1 MNELISNE
9 IEEIETNIIRLKRE
23 TAENIIQIGLE
34 LSKAKAKLSHGEW
47 GDWLRDKV
55 DFSQRTAST
64 YMNIAKA
71 FCSNSQAIS
80 DLSVTKLGM
89 LLDVPEDKRENFIEE
104 HKVKDMSTREL
115 KSVIK
120 NASDDNSGESCID
133 YVRDGESV
141 DIDVDCLKP
150 LPDHDKYFYG
160 RKGREWI
167 EFLNSVEEYGI
178 CQPIIIARDNTI
190 ISGHERVRAC
200 KDLGIP
206 KIKAYYAAQDREMR
220 KDCKNDDELKLK
232 LFITSNFT
240 GRSTDMYIAE
250 YWMDQLFGTS
260 YGDGSGDISHYL
272 TDEVIDKLNHN
283 RNVMLRIRDVVYR
296 RQNGEITDVQLDE
309 EVARLREEYV

>member
-71 FCSNSQAIS
+71 FGSNSQAIS

-104 HKVKDMSTREL
+104 HNVKDMSTREL

-160 RKGREWI
+160 RKGKEWI
-167 EFLNSVEEYGI
+167 EFLNSVEKYGI

-190 ISGHERVRAC
+190 IAGHERVRAC

-232 LFITSNFT
+232 LFITSNFI

-260 YGDGSGDISHYL
+260 YGDGSDDISHYL